1 MMLMSK
7 KEFDELPEWT
17 YTPPPEAEVYVARDN
32 ALPEAIDPK
41 RWECLPEAVIGA
53 KWKYCR
59 LSEYGDVWWIGQ
71 YIPYEG
77 KGGIQ
82 LRWMM
87 VAIEA
92 E

>member
-1 MMLMSK
+1 MKHITHEMMLMSK

-17 YTPPPEAEVYVARDN
+17 YTPPPE
-32 ALPEAIDPK
+32 
-41 RWECLPEAVIGA
+41 WECLPEVVIGA

-59 LSEYGDVWWIGQ
+59 LSEYGAVWWIGQ

-87 VAIEA
+87 LAIEA